1 MRKRQSHWP
10 VLTYHRPCFDFSESV
25 RANADNLINIHEP
38 SSSIILSTFYM
49 VINSRIHGSFVVLS
63 VLFVGF
69 SPFFIETLNDKQY
82 LKHHHQ
88 S

>member
-10 VLTYHRPCFDFSESV
+10 ALTYYRPCFDFSESV

-38 SSSIILSTFYM
+38 SSSIILSAFYT
-49 VINSRIHGSFVVLS
+49 VISSTIRCSFVILS
-63 VLFVGF
+63 VLFVV
-69 SPFFIETLNDKQY
+69 FFFTLNDKQY

>member
-10 VLTYHRPCFDFSESV
+10 ALTYYHPCFDFSESN

-38 SSSIILSTFYM
+38 SSSLILSAFYI
-49 VINSRIHGSFVVLS
+49 VISGIIRSSFVILS
-63 VLFVGF
+63 IF
-69 SPFFIETLNDKQY
+69 PQTQYDKQY
-82 LKHHHQ
+82 LKHQ

>member
-10 VLTYHRPCFDFSESV
+10 VLTYHRPCFGFSESV
-25 RANADNLINIHEP
+25 RANTDDLINIHEP
-38 SSSIILSTFYM
+38 SRSIILSAFYM
-49 VINSRIHGSFVVLS
+49 VINSRTRGSFVILS

-69 SPFFIETLNDKQY
+69 FPFFIETLKDKQY